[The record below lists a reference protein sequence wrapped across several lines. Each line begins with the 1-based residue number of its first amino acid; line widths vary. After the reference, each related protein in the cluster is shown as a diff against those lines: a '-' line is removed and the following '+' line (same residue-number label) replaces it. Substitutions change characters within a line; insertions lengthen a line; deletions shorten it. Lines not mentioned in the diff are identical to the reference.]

1 MSWELASFAL
11 LAAVL
16 AVGLGW
22 YERSRP
28 PAKVVAMVAAMAALA
43 ALGRV
48 AFAPLP
54 NVKPTTDVVLLS
66 GFALGGAPGFAVGAL
81 AAAASNLFFG
91 PGPWTPWQMLGWGCV
106 GAGGAALARLTRGRL
121 GRAPM
126 ALCCAAAGLAFGGVM
141 NFATWVQFSGD
152 HAFAKWVA
160 ISGSALPFDLAH
172 AIGNALFALAFGPAL
187 LRMLTRFRRR
197 FEVSWEPVRPRPL
210 PTGAVPAAVAALV
223 LGAAVALAPAEP
235 ARAASSTSYM
245 LRVQNGDGGFGAT
258 PGQRSSPLYTGWA
271 GLGLAAAGYNPLD
284 VRRGRRSVV
293 DSLRGDLPRLLD
305 DTAEMERTIM
315 VLGAAGLSARSFG
328 GVNLLGRLLARQRR
342 SGSWSGLVNHTTF
355 GILALRSAGYGS
367 GSTPVRKAAAWL
379 AAQQN
384 RDGGFNFAGRGGF
397 SGVDDTSGPVQALA
411 AAGARGSAAVRRA
424 ASFLARSQNRDG
436 GFPLAPGGGS
446 NAQST
451 AWAVQGLVAAGRN
464 PEALRRSRTPLGYLR
479 SLTAP
484 DGSVRYSRVSGQ
496 TPVWVTA
503 QALAA
508 LARRPFPIGR
518 VRRRAGARGA
528 DAAAGAAG
536 KGGAAEARSAAAGG
550 PVDPRLVPWIRAA
563 EAAGVG
569 AGLLFVPL

>member
-11 LAAVL
+11 LGGVL
-16 AVGLGW
+16 AVGFGW

-28 PAKVVAMVAAMAALA
+28 TAKVVAMVAAMAALA

-91 PGPWTPWQMLGWGCV
+91 QGPWTPWQMLAWGCV
-106 GAGGAALARLTRGRL
+106 GVGGAALARLTGGRL
-121 GRAPM
+121 PRAPM
-126 ALCCAAAGLAFGGVM
+126 ALCCAVAGLAFGAVM

-152 HAFAKWVA
+152 HALAKWAA

-172 AIGNALFALAFGPAL
+172 AIGNAVFAVAFGPAL
-187 LRMLTRFRRR
+187 VRMLTRFRRR
-197 FEVSWEPVRPRPL
+197 FEVSWQPAERRPF
-210 PTGAVPAAVAALV
+210 PAGVAPALVAALV
-223 LGAAVALAPAEP
+223 LAAGISLAATER

-245 LRVQNGDGGFGAT
+245 LRAQNADGGFAAS

-284 VRRGRRSVV
+284 VRRGGRSVV
-293 DSLRGDLPRLLD
+293 DSLRADLPRLLD
-305 DTAEMERTIM
+305 DTAEIERTIL
-315 VLGAAGLSARSFG
+315 VLGTAGVSARSFR
-328 GVNLLGRLLARQRR
+328 GVNLVGRLVARQRR
-342 SGSWSGLVNHTTF
+342 SGSWSGLVNHTSF

-367 GSTPVRKAAAWL
+367 GSSQVRRAAGWL
-379 AAQQN
+379 RAQQN

-397 SGVDDTSGPVQALA
+397 SGVDDTSGPVQALV
-411 AAGARGSAAVRRA
+411 AAGGRGSAAVRRA

-464 PEALRRSRTPLGYLR
+464 PEGLRRTRTPLGYLR

-518 VRRRAGARGA
+518 VARRPGARGA
-528 DAAAGAAG
+528 GAGAAKEG
-536 KGGAAEARSAAAGG
+536 TAGTRAAGAGG
-550 PVDPRLVPWIRAA
+550 PVDPRLLPWIGAA
-563 EAAGVG
+563 QAAGV
-569 AGLLFVPL
+569 ATGLLFVPL